1 MRVYCNHS
9 NQVCQCLVNSIAAAG
24 GMPTIHKA
32 SSSSGQSK
40 AAEAAAPAPGHV
52 QQALMGK
59 QMLDIVD
66 GFGRA
71 PLHVA
76 AAAGRVDVV
85 QQLLFGG
92 CDYTRALQAD
102 FRSGNSVKPQCQSN
116 DAAEQI
122 CRNVCQVCKER
133 PYMFSSTKHRR
144 LFSLFPLCNQSY
156 DHCSAEGN

>member
-1 MRVYCNHS
+1 M
-9 NQVCQCLVNSIAAAG
+9 
-24 GMPTIHKA
+24 HKA

-40 AAEAAAPAPGHV
+40 PADAAAVAAPAPVHV

-59 QMLDIVD
+59 QMLDMVD

-92 CDYTRALQAD
+92 CDYTKALQAD
-102 FRSGNSVKPQCQSN
+102 FRCGTPRTTVSVQ
-116 DAAEQI
+116 
-122 CRNVCQVCKER
+122 
-133 PYMFSSTKHRR
+133 
-144 LFSLFPLCNQSY
+144 
-156 DHCSAEGN
+156 